1 MNRELIEIQLI
12 KKKISKKDLAKMLDL
27 SYKQLYNILNR
38 ENEMKF
44 STGLKLCR
52 ILDINPY
59 DLL

>member
-27 SYKQLYNILNR
+27 SYKQLYNILNG

>member
-27 SYKQLYNILNR
+27 SYKQLYNILNG

-44 STGLKLCR
+44 STGLKLCC